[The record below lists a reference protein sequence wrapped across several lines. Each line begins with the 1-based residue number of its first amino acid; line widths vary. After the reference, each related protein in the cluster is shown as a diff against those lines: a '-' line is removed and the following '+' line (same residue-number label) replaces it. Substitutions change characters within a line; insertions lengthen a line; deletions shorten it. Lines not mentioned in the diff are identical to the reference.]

1 MKTTASLMDI
11 IQTELINK
19 GFNEFVNKVDGI
31 TQITRNDD
39 QFTFIRKVAQYD
51 DDIQAVVD
59 RTFFMNFKFENETTD
74 LFFKRSFVTRFLDRQ
89 IGNQTVDLFANHLVS
104 FSILN
109 EAFIDNLVMNFEKY
123 LNGDSSTDTK
133 NTTNEKDGHNDAN
146 ITLPQDNVSLDLTKN
161 TADYA
166 DTNDIYRAFA
176 DTVATGNN
184 HSNGYNADV
193 LDKMAEQWD
202 NLMYRFDKKLFLQIW

>member
-11 IQTELINK
+11 IQSELINN
-19 GFNEFVNKVDGI
+19 GLNEFVNKVDG
-31 TQITRNDD
+31 TPQIISNNDK
-39 QFTFIRKVAQYD
+39 FTYIRKVAQYD
-51 DDIQAVVD
+51 EDVQAVVD
-59 RTFFMNFKFENETTD
+59 RTFFMNFKFKNETTD
-74 LFFKRSFVTRFLDRQ
+74 LFFKRSFITRFLDRQ

-109 EAFIDNLVMNFEKY
+109 EAYIDNLVTNFEKY
-123 LNGDSSTDTK
+123 LNGDNTTDTK
-133 NTTNEKDGHNDAN
+133 STTNEKDGHNDAN

-184 HSNGYNADV
+184 HSNAYNADV

>member
-11 IQTELINK
+11 IQSELINN
-19 GFNEFVNKVDGI
+19 GLNEFVNKVDG
-31 TQITRNDD
+31 TPQIISNNDK
-39 QFTFIRKVAQYD
+39 FTYIRKVAQYD
-51 DDIQAVVD
+51 EDVQAVVD
-59 RTFFMNFKFENETTD
+59 RTFFMNFKFKNDTTD
-74 LFFKRSFVTRFLDRQ
+74 SFFKRSFITRFLDRQ

-109 EAFIDNLVMNFEKY
+109 EAYIDNLVTNFEKY
-123 LNGDSSTDTK
+123 LNGDSNTETK

-146 ITLPQDNVSLDLTKN
+146 ITLPQDNVSLDLTKD

>member
-11 IQTELINK
+11 IQTELINN
-19 GFNEFVNKVDGI
+19 GLNEFVNKVDGV

-51 DDIQAVVD
+51 EDVQAVVD
-59 RTFFMNFKFENETTD
+59 RTFFMNFKFKNDTTD
-74 LFFKRSFVTRFLDRQ
+74 LFFKRAFVTRFLDRQ
-89 IGNQTVDLFANHLVS
+89 IANQTVDLFANHLVS

-133 NTTNEKDGHNDAN
+133 NATNEKDGHNDAN

-184 HSNGYNADV
+184 HSNSYNTDV

>member
-11 IQTELINK
+11 IQSELINK
-19 GFNEFVNKVDGI
+19 GLNEFVNKVDGV

-51 DDIQAVVD
+51 EDVQAVVD
-59 RTFFMNFKFENETTD
+59 RTFFMNFKFKNDTTD

-89 IGNQTVDLFANHLVS
+89 IANQTVDLFANHLVS

-184 HSNGYNADV
+184 HSNGYNSDV

>member
-11 IQTELINK
+11 IQSELINK
-19 GFNEFVNKVDGI
+19 GLNEFVNKVDGV

-51 DDIQAVVD
+51 EDVQAVVD
-59 RTFFMNFKFENETTD
+59 RTFFMNFKFKNDTTD

-89 IGNQTVDLFANHLVS
+89 IANQTVDLFANHLVS

-166 DTNDIYRAFA
+166 DTNDIYRASA

-184 HSNGYNADV
+184 HSNGYNSDV

>member
-11 IQTELINK
+11 IQTELINN
-19 GFNEFVNKVDGI
+19 GLNEFVNKVDGV

-51 DDIQAVVD
+51 DDVQAVVD
-59 RTFFMNFKFENETTD
+59 RTFFMNFKFQNATTD

-123 LNGDSSTDTK
+123 LNGDSNTETK

-184 HSNGYNADV
+184 HSNAYNADV

>member
-11 IQTELINK
+11 IQTELINN
-19 GFNEFVNKVDGI
+19 GLNEFVNKVDGVA
-31 TQITRNDD
+31 QITKNDD
-39 QFTFIRKVAQYD
+39 KFTFIRKVAQYD
-51 DDIQAVVD
+51 EDVQAVVD
-59 RTFFMNFKFENETTD
+59 RTFFMNFKFKNDTTD
-74 LFFKRSFVTRFLDRQ
+74 LFFKRSFLTRFLDRQ

-123 LNGDSSTDTK
+123 LNGDSNTDTK

-166 DTNDIYRAFA
+166 DTNDIYRAFV

-184 HSNGYNADV
+184 HSNSYNADV

-202 NLMYRFDKKLFLQIW
+202 NLMYRFDRKLFLQIW

>member
-11 IQTELINK
+11 IQSELINN
-19 GFNEFVNKVDGI
+19 GLNEFVNKVDG
-31 TQITRNDD
+31 TPQIISNNDK
-39 QFTFIRKVAQYD
+39 FTYIRKVAQYD
-51 DDIQAVVD
+51 EDVQAVVD
-59 RTFFMNFKFENETTD
+59 RTFFMNFKFKNDTTD
-74 LFFKRSFVTRFLDRQ
+74 SFFKRSFITRFLDRQ
-89 IGNQTVDLFANHLVS
+89 IANQTVDLFANHLVS

-109 EAFIDNLVMNFEKY
+109 EAYIDNLVTNFEKY
-123 LNGDSSTDTK
+123 LNGDSNTETK

-146 ITLPQDNVSLDLTKN
+146 ITLPQDNVSLDLTKD

-184 HSNGYNADV
+184 HSNAYNADV

>member
-11 IQTELINK
+11 IQTELINN
-19 GFNEFVNKVDGI
+19 GLNEFVNKVDGV
-31 TQITRNDD
+31 TQITKNDD
-39 QFTFIRKVAQYD
+39 KFTFIRKVAQYD
-51 DDIQAVVD
+51 GDVQAVVN
-59 RTFFMNFKFENETTD
+59 RTLFMNFKFKNETTD
-74 LFFKRSFVTRFLDRQ
+74 LFFKRSFITRFLDRQ
-89 IGNQTVDLFANHLVS
+89 IANQTVDLFANHLVS

-133 NTTNEKDGHNDAN
+133 NTSNEKDGHNDAN

-184 HSNGYNADV
+184 HSNGYNTDV

-202 NLMYRFDKKLFLQIW
+202 NLMYRFDRKLFLQIW

>member
-11 IQTELINK
+11 IQTELINN
-19 GFNEFVNKVDGI
+19 GLNEFVNKVDGV

-51 DDIQAVVD
+51 DDVKAVVD
-59 RTFFMNFKFENETTD
+59 RTFFMNFKFKNDTTD

-123 LNGDSSTDTK
+123 LNGDSSSDTN
-133 NTTNEKDGHNDAN
+133 NTTNTKDGHNDAN
-146 ITLPQDNVSLDLTKN
+146 ITLPQDNVSLDLTNN

-166 DTNDIYRAFA
+166 DTNDIYRAFS
-176 DTVATGNN
+176 DTVANGNN
-184 HSNGYNADV
+184 HSNSYNADV

-202 NLMYRFDKKLFLQIW
+202 NLMYRFDRKLFLQIW

>member
-11 IQTELINK
+11 IKSELINN
-19 GFNEFVNKVDGI
+19 GHDEFVNKVDG
-31 TQITRNDD
+31 TPQITKNDD
-39 QFTFIRKVAQYD
+39 KFTFIRKVGQYD
-51 DDIQAVVD
+51 EDVQAVVN
-59 RTFFMNFKFENETTD
+59 RTFFMNFKFKNDTAD
-74 LFFKRSFVTRFLDRQ
+74 LFFKRSFITRFLDRQ

-123 LNGDSSTDTK
+123 LNGDSSTETK

-161 TADYA
+161 TANYA

-176 DTVATGNN
+176 DTVSTGNN
-184 HSNGYNADV
+184 HSNAYNADV
-193 LDKMAEQWD
+193 LDKLAEQWD

>member
-11 IQTELINK
+11 IQAELVNNGIN
-19 GFNEFVNKVDGI
+19 EIVNKIDGVTKI
-31 TQITRNDD
+31 TTNDD
-39 QFTFIRKVAQYD
+39 RFAFIRKVAQYD
-51 DDIQAVVD
+51 EDVQAVVNH
-59 RTFFMNFKFENETTD
+59 TFFMDFKFKNPTTD
-74 LFFKRSFVTRFLDRQ
+74 LFFKRSFITRFLDRQ

-123 LNGDSSTDTK
+123 LNGDSSADTK
-133 NTTNEKDGHNDAN
+133 NTSNEKDGHNDAN

-161 TADYA
+161 TANYA

-184 HSNGYNADV
+184 HSNSYNTDV

>member
-11 IQTELINK
+11 IQSELINNAL
-19 GFNEFVNKVDGI
+19 NEFVNKVDG
-31 TQITRNDD
+31 TPQITGNNDK
-39 QFTFIRKVAQYD
+39 FTFIRKVAQYD
-51 DDIQAVVD
+51 DDVQAVVN
-59 RTFFMNFKFENETTD
+59 RTFFMNFKFKNDTTD
-74 LFFKRSFVTRFLDRQ
+74 LFFKRSFITRFLDRQ
-89 IGNQTVDLFANHLVS
+89 IANQTVDLFANHLVS

-184 HSNGYNADV
+184 HSNAYNADV

>member
-1 MKTTASLMDI
+1 MKTTVSLMDI
-11 IQTELINK
+11 IQSELINN
-19 GFNEFVNKVDGI
+19 GLNEFVNKVDG
-31 TQITRNDD
+31 TPQIISNNDK
-39 QFTFIRKVAQYD
+39 FTYIRKVAQYD
-51 DDIQAVVD
+51 EDVQAVVD
-59 RTFFMNFKFENETTD
+59 RTFFMNFKFKNETTD
-74 LFFKRSFVTRFLDRQ
+74 LFFKRSFITRFLDRQ

-109 EAFIDNLVMNFEKY
+109 EAYIDNLVTNFEKY
-123 LNGDSSTDTK
+123 LNGDNTTDTK
-133 NTTNEKDGHNDAN
+133 STTNEKDGHNDAN

-161 TADYA
+161 TAYYA

-184 HSNGYNADV
+184 HSNAYNADV

>member
-11 IQTELINK
+11 IQSELINN
-19 GFNEFVNKVDGI
+19 GLNEFVNKVDG
-31 TQITRNDD
+31 TPQIISNNDK
-39 QFTFIRKVAQYD
+39 FTYIRKVAQYD
-51 DDIQAVVD
+51 EDVQAVVD
-59 RTFFMNFKFENETTD
+59 RTFFMNFKFKNDTTD
-74 LFFKRSFVTRFLDRQ
+74 LFFKRSFITRFLDRQ
-89 IGNQTVDLFANHLVS
+89 IANQTVDLFANHLVS

-109 EAFIDNLVMNFEKY
+109 EAYIDNLVTNFEKY

-133 NTTNEKDGHNDAN
+133 NTSNEKDGHNDAN

-176 DTVATGNN
+176 DTVSTGNN
-184 HSNGYNADV
+184 HSNGYNADA

>member
-11 IQTELINK
+11 IQTELINN
-19 GFNEFVNKVDGI
+19 GHNEFVNKVDGV
-31 TQITRNDD
+31 TQITKNDD
-39 QFTFIRKVAQYD
+39 KFTFIRKVAQYD
-51 DDIQAVVD
+51 DDVQAVVN
-59 RTFFMNFKFENETTD
+59 RTFFMNFKFKNETTD
-74 LFFKRSFVTRFLDRQ
+74 LFFKRAFVTRFLDRQ

-146 ITLPQDNVSLDLTKN
+146 ISLPQDKVSLDLTKN

-176 DTVATGNN
+176 DTISTGNN
-184 HSNGYNADV
+184 HSTAYNADV
-193 LDKMAEQWD
+193 LDKLSGQWD

>member
-11 IQTELINK
+11 IQTELINN
-19 GFNEFVNKVDGI
+19 GLNEFVNKVDGA

-39 QFTFIRKVAQYD
+39 KFTFIRKVAQYD
-51 DDIQAVVD
+51 DDVQAVVN
-59 RTFFMNFKFENETTD
+59 RTFFMNFKFKNDTTD

-123 LNGDSSTDTK
+123 LNGDSSTETK

-184 HSNGYNADV
+184 HSNAYNADV